1 MEAIFKIEPKEF
13 NEELFL
19 SLKKLFKGKT
29 VTISFST
36 EIDETTYL
44 TMNTANEK
52 HLLESIAQESV
63 ISFTSDE
70 FEKHVDDLL
79 KLSK

>member
-1 MEAIFKIEPKEF
+1 MEAIFKIEPNEF

-44 TMNTANEK
+44 TMNAANEK
-52 HLLESIAQESV
+52 HLLESIAQEPV
-63 ISFTSDE
+63 IKFTPEE
-70 FEKHVDDLL
+70 FKEKVS
-79 KLSK
+79 KL